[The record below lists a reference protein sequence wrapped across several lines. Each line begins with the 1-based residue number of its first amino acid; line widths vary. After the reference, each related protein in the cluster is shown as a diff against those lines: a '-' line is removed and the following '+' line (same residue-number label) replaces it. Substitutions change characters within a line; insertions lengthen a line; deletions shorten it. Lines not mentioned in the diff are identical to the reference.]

1 MDKNHSS
8 NCARPAGAF
17 LPTIA
22 LAAGLAALGT
32 GSIGDVHTA
41 RPSPIL

>member
-1 MDKNHSS
+1 MGKSHSS

-22 LAAGLAALGT
+22 SLPAWQRSAQAL
-32 GSIGDVHTA
+32 SRRHTA
-41 RPSPIL
+41 KPSPIR